1 MLIDL
6 KKIQANTII
15 YFYVS
20 LFAFYFS
27 VNLLN
32 GLFKKYT
39 PGIYNNLILLF
50 VLSVAFAVLAAHLS
64 VPTEEKKKFKK
75 AGITTAA
82 ILAE

>member
-1 MLIDL
+1 MILDL
-6 KKIQANTII
+6 KNEKLNTLL

-39 PGIYNNLILLF
+39 PGIYNNLTLLLILSL
-50 VLSVAFAVLAAHLS
+50 VFAMTAAHLA
-64 VPTEEKKKFKK
+64 VPETDEKKLRK
-75 AGITTAA
+75 AGLATAA
-82 ILAE
+82 VIAE

>member
-64 VPTEEKKKFKK
+64 VPTEEKKFKK

>member
-6 KKIQANTII
+6 KNEKLNTLL

-39 PGIYNNLILLF
+39 PGIYNNLTLLLILSL
-50 VLSVAFAVLAAHLS
+50 VFAVTAAHLA
-64 VPTEEKKKFKK
+64 VPETDRKKLRK
-75 AGITTAA
+75 AGLTTATV
-82 ILAE
+82 LAE